1 MLYDS
6 QVWPLKERNINRIS
20 QTDMQ
25 MVQWMCNVSL
35 RDRTLSAELRNTL
48 GVANLTDLLRQK
60 KNEVISAC

>member
-1 MLYDS
+1 
-6 QVWPLKERNINRIS
+6 
-20 QTDMQ
+20 

-35 RDRTLSAELRNTL
+35 RDRTLSAELRNRL